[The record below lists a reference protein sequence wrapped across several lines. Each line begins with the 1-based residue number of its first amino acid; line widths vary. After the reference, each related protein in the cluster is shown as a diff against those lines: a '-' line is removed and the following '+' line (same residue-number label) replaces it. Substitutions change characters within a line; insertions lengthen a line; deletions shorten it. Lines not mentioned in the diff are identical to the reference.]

1 MPARPLPQVTGTALK
16 PGAAA
21 APAGAG
27 QASLEQALAAAVLTL
42 PVGTHKRVTL
52 VDDDQSVHLS
62 LARILESQ
70 SGWLLDYC
78 SSGPEALSR
87 IPENPP
93 NLVLM
98 DIVMSGPSGIECV
111 RRLKLLFP
119 GLPILMLTGSLASA
133 HVLESLAAGAGG
145 YLVKPVAAADLL
157 DALRQAMTGA
167 LVLCAEAR
175 ETLVEHL
182 DRAGSGCALTP
193 REREVATGLI
203 LGQAEDEI
211 ARRLAIEPC
220 AVHSY
225 IMHMF
230 RRTNSHN
237 RRQLIRRLVL
247 ETGVT

>member
-1 MPARPLPQVTGTALK
+1 MPAKQPTQLAGNTLK
-16 PGAAA
+16 PGAVTGLAGDGRIPPEQNIAA
-21 APAGAG
+21 TALILPAANR
-27 QASLEQALAAAVLTL
+27 L
-42 PVGTHKRVTL
+42 RVVL
-52 VDDDQSVHLS
+52 VDDDESVHLS
-62 LARILESQ
+62 VANILGSQ
-70 SGWLLDYC
+70 SGWLLEYFA
-78 SSGPEALSR
+78 SGPEALSR

-98 DIVMSGPSGIECV
+98 DIVMPGPSGIECT

-119 GLPILMLTGSLASA
+119 ALPVIMLTGSMASA
-133 HVLESLAAGAGG
+133 HILESLAAGAGG
-145 YLVKPVAAADLL
+145 YVVKPVAAADLL
-157 DALRQAMTGA
+157 DALRQALTGA

-225 IMHMF
+225 VMHMF

-247 ETGVT
+247 EVGE